1 MSHFSTTQKMLAL
14 NALVLP
20 QGLWSGNMFAKP
32 QPKFVLNGLTE
43 MDVLGLFNGC
53 VGYVLSDH

>member
-1 MSHFSTTQKMLAL
+1 MLAL

-53 VGYVLSDH
+53 VGYVHGDH